1 MQVAVLDVNET
12 LFGLEPVG
20 AALGE
25 VGLDPDE
32 LDLWFARVLRD
43 GFAVASMGGLAAFP
57 DLADHHLRLLGHER
71 EVAIGDADVDR
82 VVDAFDEVEAKPDV
96 ADGLR
101 RLADAGVRL
110 APFTNGSAPIVDR
123 FLDRAGLAE
132 LCDPARDVTSADV
145 WKPAAGAY
153 RWVCDDLGV
162 DPGDA
167 AMVAVHPWDVAGA
180 MRAGMV
186 GAWLDRD
193 AAPWPAFLPDPDHHA
208 TDLTAL
214 AASLLAA

>member
-12 LFGLEPVG
+12 LFGLDPVG

-25 VGLDPDE
+25 VGLSPDA
-32 LDLWFARVLRD
+32 LDLWFARLLRD
-43 GFAVASMGGLAAFP
+43 GFAVATMGGLAEFP

-71 EVAIGDADVDR
+71 DVAITDEDVDR
-82 VVDAFDEVEAKPDV
+82 VVAAFDEVEAKPDV
-96 ADGLR
+96 VEGLR
-101 RLADAGVRL
+101 TLHQEGIRL

-123 FLDRAGLAE
+123 FLDRAGIAE
-132 LCDPARDVTSADV
+132 LCDPARDVTSAGV
-145 WKPAAGAY
+145 WKPAADAY
-153 RWVCDDLGV
+153 RWVCGDLGV

-180 MRAGMV
+180 MEAGLV

-193 AAPWPAFLPDPDHHA
+193 GEPWPAFLDAPDHRA
-208 TDLTAL
+208 GDLAAL
-214 AASLLAA
+214 AASLLR